1 MNQKVT
7 RNAYAKVN
15 LVLDVL
21 SERPDGYHDV
31 RMVMQNLDLYD
42 TLEFELLPGEAASPA
57 EAEITLETNSDRIPT
72 DGKNL
77 IIKAARLM
85 YETYGL
91 KQSMKIKLE
100 KRIPVEA
107 GMAGGSTDAAAAF
120 HAINE
125 LFSLQLSTEE
135 LMDLGVKIGADVPFC
150 IYAKTA
156 LAEGIGEK
164 LTPVA
169 SLPDCHILVAKP
181 PVTLSTKEIYT
192 NLSLEGLEHPD
203 VDGMVD
209 ALAAGDLS
217 AVAGKL
223 ANVLETVS
231 VKVYREIE
239 AIKSTMMICHAAGS
253 IMTGSGPTVFGLF
266 ETEEYAMQAYESIK
280 KQGIAETLVVT
291 RPRR

>member
-42 TLEFELLPGEAASPA
+42 TLEFELLPGEAASPV

-100 KRIPVEA
+100 KRI
-107 GMAGGSTDAAAAF
+107 
-120 HAINE
+120 
-125 LFSLQLSTEE
+125 
-135 LMDLGVKIGADVPFC
+135 
-150 IYAKTA
+150 
-156 LAEGIGEK
+156 
-164 LTPVA
+164 
-169 SLPDCHILVAKP
+169 
-181 PVTLSTKEIYT
+181 
-192 NLSLEGLEHPD
+192 
-203 VDGMVD
+203 
-209 ALAAGDLS
+209 
-217 AVAGKL
+217 
-223 ANVLETVS
+223 TV
-231 VKVYREIE
+231 
-239 AIKSTMMICHAAGS
+239 
-253 IMTGSGPTVFGLF
+253 
-266 ETEEYAMQAYESIK
+266 
-280 KQGIAETLVVT
+280 
-291 RPRR
+291 

>member
-125 LFSLQLSTEE
+125 LFSLHLSTEE

-266 ETEEYAMQAYESIK
+266 ESEEYAMQAYESIK

-291 RPRR
+291 KPRR

>member
-125 LFSLQLSTEE
+125 LFSLHLSTEE

-150 IYAKTA
+150 IYAKNSIAA
-156 LAEGIGEK
+156 LESTIRSFTIYFSVMA
-164 LTPVA
+164 
-169 SLPDCHILVAKP
+169 
-181 PVTLSTKEIYT
+181 TLLCWRSCWMSPI
-192 NLSLEGLEHPD
+192 
-203 VDGMVD
+203 
-209 ALAAGDLS
+209 
-217 AVAGKL
+217 
-223 ANVLETVS
+223 
-231 VKVYREIE
+231 
-239 AIKSTMMICHAAGS
+239 
-253 IMTGSGPTVFGLF
+253 
-266 ETEEYAMQAYESIK
+266 
-280 KQGIAETLVVT
+280 
-291 RPRR
+291 